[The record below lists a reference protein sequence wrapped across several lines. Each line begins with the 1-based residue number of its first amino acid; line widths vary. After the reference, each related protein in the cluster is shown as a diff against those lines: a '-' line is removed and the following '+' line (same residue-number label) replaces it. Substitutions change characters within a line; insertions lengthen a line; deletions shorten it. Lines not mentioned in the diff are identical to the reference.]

1 MATTV
6 ETLRARRQARGT
18 DDDSKQKSIIS
29 LPEMLSQ
36 AASNLPSS
44 AVKFGSDLIEPF
56 AHPINT
62 WNSLTS
68 LGRGLQEL
76 AVRQMAQGMSA
87 GLEALGGTP
96 DPLPTETPDAE
107 AARAVGRFFANR
119 YGSIEAVKH
128 AVAEDPVGVLG
139 DVAAVLTGGGMA
151 LARAPGMAGK
161 VGQIARSTG
170 QTIDPLN
177 IAGKALK
184 TSVLPIG
191 ASNIAGKVAA
201 PFVGLTTGAGSDS
214 ISQAYRA
221 GREGGARQ
229 KALIEN
235 MRGVEPFE
243 DVAQE
248 AVDALKTSTKAK
260 SAKYTE
266 RMKAL
271 QLEQKPINF
280 DPIVVGVNE
289 FSESLTFQGMSE
301 LSSLG
306 QSKLKTIGKLIEDW
320 QKSPGLHNAKG
331 LDMLKR
337 RIDNEYP
344 SGINPGDEAV
354 VVTRIRDM
362 VKREILE
369 QVPEYGSVMKAYE
382 EATKLEKEMR
392 RTLSLGQ
399 NASADSTLRKLQSVM
414 RNNVNSNFGNRLKL
428 LENLESAGD
437 VLLAPKIAGQALSS
451 ATPRGLQGA
460 VASASTLGGASQL
473 LMGLDPTLLALLP
486 LQSPRLMGEAALKVG
501 QAGRRI
507 EPLTGPARTVGMPT
521 RATGEVTTAIQDDE
535 AARRRQ
541 EFLDMLRN
549 R

>member
-18 DDDSKQKSIIS
+18 DDASRTLSIGEMVSK
-29 LPEMLSQ
+29 

-62 WNSLTS
+62 WDSLTS

-76 AVRQMAQGMSA
+76 AVRQMAKGMSA
-87 GLEALGGTP
+87 GVAAVGGTP
-96 DPLPTETPDAE
+96 PELPTETPDAE

-139 DVAAVLTGGGMA
+139 DVAMVLTGGGMA

-201 PFVGLTTGAGSDS
+201 PLLGLTTGAGSES

-229 KALIEN
+229 KALTEN

-248 AVDALKTSTKAK
+248 AVDALKTSTRAK
-260 SAKYTE
+260 SAKYKD
-266 RMKAL
+266 RMQAL
-271 QLEQKPINF
+271 KLDQRAINF
-280 DPIVVGVNE
+280 DPILVGFNQ
-289 FSESLTFQGMSE
+289 FMESKTFEGMSE
-301 LSSLG
+301 LSMKG
-306 QSKLKTIGKLIEDW
+306 QSKLRAVRKIIGDW

-337 RIDNEYP
+337 RIDGEYP
-344 SGINPGDEAV
+344 TGINPGDEAG
-354 VVTRIRDM
+354 VVTEIRNM

-428 LENLESAGD
+428 LETLESAGD

-451 ATPRGLQGA
+451 ATPRGLQA
-460 VASASTLGGASQL
+460 TVAGASTLGGASQL

-486 LQSPRLMGEAALKVG
+486 MQSPRLMGEAALKVG
-501 QAGRRI
+501 QAGRRM
-507 EPLTGPARTVGMPT
+507 EPLTGPAKTVGMPT

-541 EFLDMLRN
+541 QILDMLRN